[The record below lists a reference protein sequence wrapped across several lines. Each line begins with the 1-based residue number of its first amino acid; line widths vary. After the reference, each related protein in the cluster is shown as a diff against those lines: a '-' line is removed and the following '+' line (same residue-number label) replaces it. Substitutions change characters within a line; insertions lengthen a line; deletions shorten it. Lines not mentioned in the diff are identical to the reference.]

1 MQENNFGPL
10 EVTMRFAVRSIAVL
24 ALMVGP
30 AMVSHADTYQFTFT
44 PSAGSSADSFSFES
58 PSSPTPQIIGFGTH
72 FFQISANVTVDG
84 TTGAGAVLFTDSGT
98 LEVSAPGHENL
109 PFQGPALFTGGDAIP
124 TFLLGEFSLNETE
137 TDINEGGH
145 IIVVNP
151 GGPGILDITDLSSPS
166 PVPEPSTLV
175 LFGTGLLGV
184 AGAARRRFF
193 RA

>member
-1 MQENNFGPL
+1 
-10 EVTMRFAVRSIAVL
+10 MRFAVRSIAVL

-30 AMVSHADTYQFTFT
+30 AMVSRADTYQFTFT
-44 PSAGSSADSFSFES
+44 PSAGSSADSFSFEL
-58 PSSPTPQIIGFGTH
+58 PSSPTPTITGNN
-72 FFQISANVTVDG
+72 FFSIDASVTVDG
-84 TTGAGAVLFTDSGT
+84 GTAGGGVDFNDAGL
-98 LEVSAPGHENL
+98 LEVSAPGHGEL
-109 PFQGPALFTGGDAIP
+109 PFQGPTLFTGSDAHP
-124 TFLLGEFSLNETE
+124 TFILGEFSLSEIETE
-137 TDINEGGH
+137 INEGGH

-166 PVPEPSTLV
+166 PTPEPSTLV